1 MSFLRALLVVLSAS
15 IGLMMMS
22 SCANDSVI
30 QEEEESSLKS
40 APQDYIEELSDDI
53 IENPND
59 PNLYIKRA
67 LAYRDRKLME
77 LAIKDANRA
86 LAIDSTVSYFH
97 QVMGELEFSKG
108 ELRLA
113 RISLEQATRLD
124 DTNTDAWL
132 KLAEIYF
139 LLRRYEESIA
149 AVNSALQVDDK
160 LEQGYFIKGYVYKE
174 TGDTSLAKSS
184 FQTAIEVNPEHYEAY
199 MELGS
204 LYAFEGDPLALEY
217 FNSALDLKPNSAEA
231 FYHKGMFLQAGSKFD
246 EARHTYQKLLQADPD
261 NVLAYYNLGY
271 LYLTE
276 YLAFDT
282 AAAYF
287 DSAATVKPDYVEA
300 IYNKGLALEEM
311 EEFGRAETA
320 YRHAL
325 SIDPQYD
332 LAAKGLSRIL
342 E

>member
-1 MSFLRALLVVLSAS
+1 MPFFKSLRKAIPTLALPFLLIACSDREKPAVAKEV
-15 IGLMMMS
+15 
-22 SCANDSVI
+22 
-30 QEEEESSLKS
+30 ES
-40 APQDYIEELSDDI
+40 APQDYIENLSDEI
-53 IENPND
+53 IESPNNA
-59 PNLYIKRA
+59 NLYIKRA
-67 LAYRDRKLME
+67 LAYKDRKLME
-77 LAIKDANRA
+77 LATKDVQRA
-86 LAIDSTVSYFH
+86 ISIDSTASYFH
-97 QVMGELEFSKG
+97 QVLGELEFLQG
-108 ELRLA
+108 ELRNA
-113 RISLEQATRLD
+113 RLSLERATELD
-124 DTNTDAWL
+124 ESNTDAFL
-132 KLAEIYF
+132 KLAEVYF
-139 LLRRYEESIA
+139 LQRRYEQAIA
-149 AVNSALQVDDK
+149 AVNKALQVDDK

-184 FQTAIEVNPEHYEAY
+184 FQTAIEVNPDHYEAY

-204 LYAFEGDPLALEY
+204 LYGHEGDPLALEY
-217 FNSALDLKPNSAEA
+217 FNSALEIKPKSAEA

-246 EARHTYQKLLQADPD
+246 EARDTYQKLLQADPN

-287 DSAATVKPDYVEA
+287 DSAAAVKPDYVEA
-300 IYNKGLALEEM
+300 IYNKGLAMEEM
-311 EEFGRAETA
+311 GEFGRAETA
-320 YRHAL
+320 YRNAL